1 MADSGAER
9 TLCAWNTS
17 AGRPERAD
25 RLERRLVDQRETPLA
40 DAAAAFLADPGIA
53 PFTTPGHKRAPHLAD
68 DLLRLDLPLSSGADD
83 LHLRADVLGRAERL
97 AAELWGAD
105 ACRFCVNGS
114 TQGNQALALALGRPG
129 DRVVVSRVLHKSV
142 LAGLV
147 LTGLDPVWVRPDVD
161 AATGLPLALPPERVA
176 AALRR
181 APDACGTL
189 LVEPSFVGVLSDLAA
204 IAEVCHAAGAP
215 LVVDQAWGA
224 HLGFHPDLPPHALAL
239 GADAFVTSAHKTL
252 PAFTQG
258 AYLLARA
265 GRLDA
270 ARLDEAFELLH
281 TTSPSAA
288 IMASLDRARRLL
300 AVRGEELLGET
311 LRLAALFRERTA
323 AVEGLTVVASDDPTK
338 LALALPGTGAD
349 GLAVEADLFA
359 EGIRLELAN
368 RDLLVPLLTVGDTEE
383 SIERLAD
390 ALVRSLERRR
400 DDPRAPGG
408 ASAVWAV
415 APEAAMTPREAF
427 FAPRETVR
435 AEEAD
440 GRVAAETVAPYPPG
454 IPAVAPGEVVS
465 GELVEALREA
475 AAGGSRLA
483 YCADPT
489 LATLQ
494 VVARP

>member
-1 MADSGAER
+1 
-9 TLCAWNTS
+9 
-17 AGRPERAD
+17 
-25 RLERRLVDQRETPLA
+25 VDQRETPLA
-40 DAAAAFLADPGIA
+40 DAAAAYLADSGIT
-53 PFTTPGHKRAPHLAD
+53 PFTTPGHKRAPHLVD
-68 DLLRLDLPLSSGADD
+68 DLLRHDLPLSSGADD
-83 LHLRADVLGRAERL
+83 LHLRSDVLGQAERL
-97 AAELWGAD
+97 AAALWAAD

-129 DRVVVSRVLHKSV
+129 DRVVVSRSLHKSV

-147 LTGLDPVWVRPDVD
+147 LSGLDPVWVRPDVD
-161 AATGLPLALPPERVA
+161 PATGLPLALPAERVGE
-176 AALRR
+176 ALRE
-181 APDACGTL
+181 APDSCGAL

-204 IAEVCHAAGAP
+204 IAGHCHAAGVP

-224 HLGFHPDLPPHALAL
+224 HLGFHPELPPHALAL

-265 GRLDA
+265 GRLDLT
-270 ARLDEAFELLH
+270 RLDESFELLH

-288 IMASLDRARRLL
+288 IMASLDRARQIL
-300 AVRGEELLGET
+300 AVRGEELLGEA
-311 LRLAALFRERTA
+311 LQLAALARERLA
-323 AVEGLTVVASDDPTK
+323 GVEGLAVVASDDPTK

-349 GLAVEADLFA
+349 GLEVEADLFA

-383 SIERLAD
+383 GVERLAG

-400 DDPRAPGG
+400 GDPRPPGG
-408 ASAVWAV
+408 ASAVWGV
-415 APEAAMTPREAF
+415 APEAAATPREAF
-427 FAPRETVR
+427 FASRETVA
-435 AEEAD
+435 AEDAD

-454 IPAVAPGEVVS
+454 IPAIAPGEVVS
-465 GELVEALREA
+465 RELVEALREA
-475 AAGGSRLA
+475 AAAGTRLA
-483 YCADPT
+483 YCADPA